1 MINPLEKFKQSLLKT
16 VEIQNT
22 KFTFNPFIKIKS
34 INKID
39 VLAEGLKEINDIK
52 LEDLD
57 EIKNSKKDLKEAIK
71 EEIGSWDTNLTD
83 LLFKRFVNLIQE
95 NKEID
100 FDKEKDLRIYW
111 KIRQIFNKEEID
123 TWGDL
128 EWSWAYW
135 NVAQDEID
143 KDKFDDRALEKRKI
157 WYNPELLSALK
168 KQKDIEKQQKQE
180 ETLILNKLMAEKGF
194 KLENVEL
201 IDAEEND
208 IPMVIEDK

>member
-16 VEIQNT
+16 IEINNK

-39 VLAEGLKEINDIK
+39 ILAEGLKAIDDIK
-52 LEDLD
+52 LIDFNT
-57 EIKNSKKDLKEAIK
+57 IKYKENKIEAIK
-71 EEIGSWDTNLTD
+71 EEIGSWDADLTD
-83 LLFKRFVNLIQE
+83 LLFNKFVKLIEE

-100 FDKEKDLRIYW
+100 FKKEKDLRIYW
-111 KIRQIFNKEEID
+111 KIRKIFSKEEID
-123 TWGDL
+123 TWSDF
-128 EWSWAYW
+128 EWTWAYE
-135 NVAQDEID
+135 NVYQDEIE
-143 KDKFDDRALEKRKI
+143 KDEFDNRSLEKRKI
-157 WYNPELLSALK
+157 WYNPELFNAIR

-180 ETLILNKLMAEKGF
+180 EKQIINKLIAEKGF

-208 IPMVIEDK
+208 IPMIIEEK

>member
-1 MINPLEKFKQSLLKT
+1 MNPLEKFKQSLLKT
-16 VEIQNT
+16 IKIQNT
-22 KFTFNPFIKIKS
+22 NFTFNPFIKIKS

-39 VLAEGLKEINDIK
+39 VLAEGLKEVNGIK
-52 LEDLD
+52 LEDFD
-57 EIKNSKKDLKEAIK
+57 EVKSNKKCLFEAIK
-71 EEIGSWDTNLTD
+71 EEIGGWDTNLTD
-83 LLFKRFVNLIQE
+83 LLFEKFVNLIQE

-100 FDKEKDLRIYW
+100 FEKEKDLRVYW
-111 KIRQIFNKEEID
+111 KIRKIFSKEEID

-135 NVAQDEID
+135 NIAQDEID

-157 WYNPELLSALK
+157 WYNPELLSAIK
-168 KQKDIEKQQKQE
+168 KQKDIEKQQKDE
-180 ETLILNKLMAEKGF
+180 EKLILNKLMTDKGI

-208 IPMVIEDK
+208 IPMIIEDK

>member
-16 VEIQNT
+16 IKIQNT
-22 KFTFNPFIKIKS
+22 NFTFNPFIKIKS

-39 VLAEGLKEINDIK
+39 VLAEGLKKINDIK

-57 EIKNSKKDLKEAIK
+57 EIKNSKKDLTEAIK

-83 LLFKRFVNLIQE
+83 LLFKRFVNLMQE

-100 FDKEKDLRIYW
+100 FEKEKDLRVYW
-111 KIRQIFNKEEID
+111 KIRKIFGKEEID

-143 KDKFDDRALEKRKI
+143 KDEFDNKALEKRKI
-157 WYNPELLSALK
+157 WYNPELLSVLK
-168 KQKDIEKQQKQE
+168 KQEDIKKQQKQE
-180 ETLILNKLMAEKGF
+180 EKQILNKLIAEKGF
-194 KLENVEL
+194 KLENIEL
-201 IDAEEND
+201 VDAEEND
-208 IPMVIEDK
+208 IPMIIEDK

>member
-16 VEIQNT
+16 VEIQDI

-39 VLAEGLKEINDIK
+39 VLTEGLKKINDIK

-57 EIKNSKKDLKEAIK
+57 EIKNSKKELIEAIK

-100 FDKEKDLRIYW
+100 FEKEKDLRVYW
-111 KIRQIFNKEEID
+111 KIRKIFSKEEID

-143 KDKFDDRALEKRKI
+143 KDKFDDRALEKRKV

-168 KQKDIEKQQKQE
+168 KQKDIEKQQKEE

>member
-16 VEIQNT
+16 IEINNK

-39 VLAEGLKEINDIK
+39 VLAEGLKAIDDIK
-52 LEDLD
+52 LIDFE
-57 EIKNSKKDLKEAIK
+57 EVKNSNKELKEAIK
-71 EEIGSWDTNLTD
+71 DEIGSWDTNLTD
-83 LLFKRFVNLIQE
+83 LLFEKFVDLIQN

-100 FDKEKDLRIYW
+100 FEKEKDLRVYW
-111 KIRQIFNKEEID
+111 KIRKIFGKEEID

-143 KDKFDDRALEKRKI
+143 KDKFDDRVLEKRKI
-157 WYNPELLSALK
+157 WYNPELLSAMR
-168 KQKDIEKQQKQE
+168 KQKDIEKQQKNE
-180 ETLILNKLMAEKGF
+180 EKLILNKLMAEKGI

-208 IPMVIEDK
+208 IPMIIEDK

>member
-1 MINPLEKFKQSLLKT
+1 MNPLEKFKQSLLKT
-16 VEIQNT
+16 IKINNN

-39 VLAEGLKEINDIK
+39 VLAEGLKAIDDIK
-52 LEDLD
+52 LIDFE
-57 EIKNSKKDLKEAIK
+57 EVKNSNKELKEAIK
-71 EEIGSWDTNLTD
+71 DEIGSWDTNLTD
-83 LLFKRFVNLIQE
+83 LLFEKFVSLIQE
-95 NKEID
+95 NKPID
-100 FDKEKDLRIYW
+100 FEKEKDLRVYW
-111 KIRQIFNKEEID
+111 KIRKIFGKEEID

-143 KDKFDDRALEKRKI
+143 KDKFDDRALEKRKV
-157 WYNPELLSALK
+157 WYNPELLSAIK
-168 KQKDIEKQQKQE
+168 KQKDIEKQQKDE
-180 ETLILNKLMAEKGF
+180 GKLILNKLMAKKGF

-208 IPMVIEDK
+208 IPMIIEDK

>member
-16 VEIQNT
+16 IKIQNT
-22 KFTFNPFIKIKS
+22 NFTFNPFIKIKS

-39 VLAEGLKEINDIK
+39 VLAEGLKEVNGIK
-52 LEDLD
+52 LEDFD
-57 EIKNSKKDLKEAIK
+57 EVKNNKKDLIEAIK
-71 EEIGSWDTNLTD
+71 EEIGGWDTNLTD
-83 LLFKRFVNLIQE
+83 LLFEKFVNLIQN

-100 FDKEKDLRIYW
+100 FEKEKDLRVYW
-111 KIRQIFNKEEID
+111 KIRKIFSKEEID

-135 NVAQDEID
+135 NIAQDEID
-143 KDKFDDRALEKRKI
+143 KDKFDDRALEKRKV
-157 WYNPELLSALK
+157 WYNPELLKAIK
-168 KQKDIEKQQKQE
+168 KQKDIEKQQKDE
-180 ETLILNKLMAEKGF
+180 EKLILNKLMTDKGI

>member
-16 VEIQNT
+16 IKIQNT
-22 KFTFNPFIKIKS
+22 NFTFNPFIKIKS

-39 VLAEGLKEINDIK
+39 VLAEGLKAINDIK
-52 LEDLD
+52 LEDFD
-57 EIKNSKKDLKEAIK
+57 EVKNNKKDLIEAIK
-71 EEIGSWDTNLTD
+71 EEIGGWDTNLTD
-83 LLFKRFVNLIQE
+83 LLFEKFVDLIQN

-100 FDKEKDLRIYW
+100 FEKEKDLRVYW
-111 KIRQIFNKEEID
+111 KIRKIFGKEEID

-143 KDKFDDRALEKRKI
+143 KDEFDNRALEKRKV
-157 WYNPELLSALK
+157 WYNPQLLSALK
-168 KQKDIEKQQKQE
+168 KQKDIEKQQKDE
-180 ETLILNKLMAEKGF
+180 EKLILNKLMAEKGF

>member
-16 VEIQNT
+16 IEINNK

-39 VLAEGLKEINDIK
+39 ILAEGLKKVDNIK
-52 LEDLD
+52 LIDFD
-57 EIKNSKKDLKEAIK
+57 TIKDKENKIEAIK
-71 EEIGSWDTNLTD
+71 EEIGSWDADLTD
-83 LLFKRFVNLIQE
+83 LLFNKFVKLIEE

-100 FDKEKDLRIYW
+100 FKKEKDLRIYW
-111 KIRQIFNKEEID
+111 KIRKIFSKEEID

-128 EWSWAYW
+128 EWTWAYE
-135 NVAQDEID
+135 NIYQDEVE
-143 KDKFDDRALEKRKI
+143 KDEFDNRSLEKRKI
-157 WYNPELLSALK
+157 WYNPELFNAIR

-180 ETLILNKLMAEKGF
+180 EKQIIDKLIAEKGF
-194 KLENVEL
+194 KLENIEL

-208 IPMVIEDK
+208 IPMIIEEK

>member
-1 MINPLEKFKQSLLKT
+1 MNPLEKFKQSLLKT
-16 VEIQNT
+16 IKINNN
-22 KFTFNPFIKIKS
+22 KFTFNPFIKINS

-39 VLAEGLKEINDIK
+39 ILAEGLKAINDIK
-52 LEDLD
+52 LIDFE
-57 EIKNSKKDLKEAIK
+57 EVKNSNKELKEAIK
-71 EEIGSWDTNLTD
+71 DEIGSWDTNLTD
-83 LLFKRFVNLIQE
+83 LLFEKFVSLIQE
-95 NKEID
+95 NKQID
-100 FDKEKDLRIYW
+100 FEKEKDLRVYW
-111 KIRQIFNKEEID
+111 KIRKIFSKEEID
-123 TWGDL
+123 SWGDL

-143 KDKFDDRALEKRKI
+143 KDEFDNRALEKRKI
-157 WYNPELLSALK
+157 WYNPKLLNAIK
-168 KQKDIEKQQKQE
+168 KQKDIEKQQKDE

>member
-16 VEIQNT
+16 VKIQDI

-57 EIKNSKKDLKEAIK
+57 EIKNSKKELIEAIK

-100 FDKEKDLRIYW
+100 FEKEKDLRVYW
-111 KIRQIFNKEEID
+111 KIRKIFSKEEID

-143 KDKFDDRALEKRKI
+143 KDKFDDRALEKRKV
-157 WYNPELLSALK
+157 WYNPELLNAIK
-168 KQKDIEKQQKQE
+168 KQKDIEKQQKEE

-208 IPMVIEDK
+208 IPMVIEGK

>member
-1 MINPLEKFKQSLLKT
+1 MNPLEKFKQSLLKT
-16 VEIQNT
+16 IKIQNT
-22 KFTFNPFIKIKS
+22 NFTFNPFIKIKS

-39 VLAEGLKEINDIK
+39 VLAEGLKAIDDIK
-52 LEDLD
+52 LIDFE
-57 EIKNSKKDLKEAIK
+57 EVKNSNKELKEAIK
-71 EEIGSWDTNLTD
+71 DEIGSWDTNLTD
-83 LLFKRFVNLIQE
+83 LLFEKFVDLIQN

-100 FDKEKDLRIYW
+100 FEKEKDLRVYW
-111 KIRQIFNKEEID
+111 KIRKIFGKEEID

-143 KDKFDDRALEKRKI
+143 KDKFDDRALEKRKV
-157 WYNPELLSALK
+157 WYNPELLNAIK
-168 KQKDIEKQQKQE
+168 KQKDIEKQQKDE
-180 ETLILNKLMAEKGF
+180 EKLILNKLMTDKGI

-208 IPMVIEDK
+208 IPMIIEDK

>member
-1 MINPLEKFKQSLLKT
+1 MNPLEKFKQSLLKT
-16 VEIQNT
+16 IKIQNT
-22 KFTFNPFIKIKS
+22 NFTFNPFIKIKS

-39 VLAEGLKEINDIK
+39 VLAEGLKAVNGIK
-52 LEDLD
+52 LEDFD
-57 EIKNSKKDLKEAIK
+57 EVKNNKKDLIEAIK
-71 EEIGSWDTNLTD
+71 EEIGGWDTNLTD
-83 LLFKRFVNLIQE
+83 LLFEKFVDLIQN
-95 NKEID
+95 NKQID
-100 FDKEKDLRIYW
+100 FEKEKDLRVYW
-111 KIRQIFNKEEID
+111 KIRKIFSKEEIG

-157 WYNPELLSALK
+157 WYNPGLLSALK
-168 KQKDIEKQQKQE
+168 KQKDIEKQQKDE
-180 ETLILNKLMAEKGF
+180 EKLILNKLMIEKGF

-208 IPMVIEDK
+208 IPMIIEDK